1 MIRPITVEEICKKL
15 KPVLGKKVDQIYL
28 KYALSEDRQDREQVQ
43 RMLNILYEK
52 HLNTTLLDEKILLE
66 PPKASLIEGEYPL
79 GTVTYAD
86 KDVCT
91 FGLREQDWPRHVC
104 ITGMSGSGKTT
115 FAFQILANFILH
127 KKPFIIFDWKKS
139 FRPLM
144 NVDKGI
150 MCFTVGN
157 DSISNLFKVNIN
169 VPPKGVEPKAWVS
182 ILCDLVVESF
192 FASYGVHKIL
202 RETLD
207 QAFRDFGVYKGSNNY
222 PTWTQIKDRLEDKAD
237 NMKGRGREAEW
248 MESAL
253 RIVDALTFGGFGDA
267 INCKEKY
274 GLQVEEL
281 LDKKVL
287 FELHALG
294 TAEKKFFC
302 EFLLSYVYFMKKF
315 NQAGYSEDFKNA
327 ILVDEAH
334 HIFLKDRPNFIKET
348 ITDMIYRE
356 LREYGI
362 SLICLDQHISK
373 LSEAVAGNSA
383 TTIAFQ
389 QVLPQDVFL
398 ISGLM
403 QIKERQKYFSMLPV
417 GQAIVRLAERHYEP
431 FHIKVP
437 HIKAKNK
444 TIRDAEIKET
454 MERIIRLHK
463 QKKVFK
469 DSCKEKN
476 IKKIMGQ
483 LDQTYKES
491 GIKTKG
497 DFSDLSHSTQDL
509 VGKRTLEDIN
519 LELTIEL
526 NEDHHAFLKTIRKPL
541 ATTKVYK
548 DLKISSRRG
557 DRIKKDLIGQ
567 GLIDVEEV
575 HNNRGW
581 VKKLKLTAKG
591 EELVN
596 CIKTIKKKIK

>member
-1 MIRPITVEEICKKL
+1 MLRPITVEEICRKL
-15 KPVLGKKVDQIYL
+15 KPILGKKIDQIYL
-28 KYALSEDRQDREQVQ
+28 KYALSEERQDREQIQ
-43 RMLNILYEK
+43 RMLNLLYEK

-66 PPKASLIEGEYPL
+66 PPRGGIIEGEYPL
-79 GTVTYAD
+79 GTVTYAER
-86 KDVCT
+86 DVGT

-139 FRPLM
+139 FRSLM
-144 NVDKGI
+144 NVDKEI

-169 VPPKGVEPKAWVS
+169 IPPKGVEPKAWVS
-182 ILCDLVVESF
+182 ILCDLIVESF
-192 FASYGVHKIL
+192 FASYGVHKVL

-207 QAFRDFGVYKGSNNY
+207 QAFRDFGIYKGSNNY
-222 PTWTQIKDRLEDKAD
+222 PTWNQIKDRLEDKAD
-237 NMKGRGREAEW
+237 DSRHRGREAEW

-253 RIVDALTFGGFGDA
+253 RIADALTFGAFGDA

-274 GLQVEEL
+274 GFQVEEL
-281 LDKKVL
+281 LDRKVL
-287 FELHALG
+287 FELQALG

-315 NQAGYSEDFKNA
+315 NQEGYSEDFKNA

-403 QIKERQKYFSMLPV
+403 QIKERQKYFSML
-417 GQAIVRLAERHYEP
+417 
-431 FHIKVP
+431 
-437 HIKAKNK
+437 
-444 TIRDAEIKET
+444 
-454 MERIIRLHK
+454 
-463 QKKVFK
+463 
-469 DSCKEKN
+469 
-476 IKKIMGQ
+476 
-483 LDQTYKES
+483 
-491 GIKTKG
+491 
-497 DFSDLSHSTQDL
+497 HSF
-509 VGKRTLEDIN
+509 I
-519 LELTIEL
+519 
-526 NEDHHAFLKTIRKPL
+526 
-541 ATTKVYK
+541 
-548 DLKISSRRG
+548 
-557 DRIKKDLIGQ
+557 
-567 GLIDVEEV
+567 
-575 HNNRGW
+575 
-581 VKKLKLTAKG
+581 
-591 EELVN
+591 
-596 CIKTIKKKIK
+596 